1 MPGVSRINIDA
12 STGHGCYVPRPN
24 TPNGSSDV
32 IINGQGAL
40 RVTDAWPVHVCPSIP
55 DSHGGSQSGGSS
67 TVFVN
72 GLALARIGDSISC
85 GDACAAGSPDVICG

>member
-1 MPGVSRINIDA
+1 MPGVTRKSVDA

-24 TPNGSSDV
+24 TPNGSPDV
-32 IINGQGAL
+32 IVNGYGAV
-40 RVTDAWPVHVCPSIP
+40 RVSDAWPVHTCPSIP
-55 DSHGGSQSGGSS
+55 DSHGGSQSAGSA

-85 GDACAAGSPDVICG
+85 GDASAAGSSDVICG